1 MEYLLD
7 NGASEQELAGF
18 IEQPWPDIVGINCYV
33 TSERFL
39 DDRLS
44 LYPPEWR
51 YDNGCDQYRR
61 GKCAG
66 AGPTDRW
73 IRGATVRAS
82 ERYQLPVAIT
92 EVHMGCT
99 RDEQLRWLYDAWRSA
114 QSCVCKALTF
124 VR

>member
-1 MEYLLD
+1 MAAINVDVESVRVLGPLI
-7 NGASEQELAGF
+7 GGFEARLAA
-18 IEQPWPDIVGINCYV
+18 E
-33 TSERFL
+33 
-39 DDRLS
+39 
-44 LYPPEWR
+44 
-51 YDNGCDQYRR
+51 
-61 GKCAG
+61 
-66 AGPTDRW
+66 
-73 IRGATVRAS
+73 AS